1 LATASPW
8 GGANPFRP
16 VYNNYGKETN
26 IPALLTHSRLIDFS
40 GGLIVHPGVIEKWEV
55 SPAASKYTYH
65 LRQDVKFS
73 DGQPLTAKDV
83 AFTIKLSMTKA
94 ANINP
99 INMIDYLKGG
109 KAFYDGASDTLPAV
123 QTPDDYTVTI
133 ELEAPFA
140 SWDQIALTEMN
151 ILPAHIYET
160 IKPEDLKDENAP
172 IWYKPEMEPDY
183 YPKAQQVSNVT
194 LMTTKKIYIRVLRV
208 NYTKPY
214 LTDKRVRQALVYG
227 IDRKSLCDTLMNGLC
242 FPWNTFMQI
251 DDWVA
256 PDLQTY
262 DYNPSKA
269 RAC

>member
-1 LATASPW
+1 
-8 GGANPFRP
+8 
-16 VYNNYGKETN
+16 
-26 IPALLTHSRLIDFS
+26 
-40 GGLIVHPGVIEKWEV
+40 
-55 SPAASKYTYH
+55 
-65 LRQDVKFS
+65 
-73 DGQPLTAKDV
+73 
-83 AFTIKLSMTKA
+83 MTKA

-109 KAFYDGASDTLPAV
+109 KAFYDGTSDTLPAV

-172 IWYKPEMEPDY
+172 IWYKPEMEIGSGPFKFVQAVRDQFIELAHNENYYGSKAKVDRILFKNVGTVDTQFIALQKGDLDVWNVSPDY

-194 LMTTKKIYIRVLRV
+194 LMMTKKIYIRVLRV